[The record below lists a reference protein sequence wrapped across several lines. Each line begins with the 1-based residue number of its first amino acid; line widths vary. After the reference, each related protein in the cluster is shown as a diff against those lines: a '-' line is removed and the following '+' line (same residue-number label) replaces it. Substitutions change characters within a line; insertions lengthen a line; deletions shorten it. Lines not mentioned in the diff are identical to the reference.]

1 MIETEARVLQV
12 EPGFA
17 WVEPRPHSPCGQC
30 DPVHGCRSLQLARA
44 FSLRQPRFRVL
55 DRLGVEP
62 GDRVTIAVPEAGML
76 RSAALLYALPVLALL
91 AGAMLAAPAGELAAV
106 LAAGISLLLTFAA
119 VHRYSRRLAADVRF
133 QPHVAS
139 RLPPQQLSMEIVT
152 TCRSKS

>member
-12 EPGFA
+12 GPGFA

-30 DPVHGCRSLQLARA
+30 DPVNGCRSLQLARM

-55 DRLGVEP
+55 DPLGVLP
-62 GDRVTIAVPEAGML
+62 GEQVNIAVPESGML
-76 RSAALLYALPVLALL
+76 RSAALLYAGPVLALL

-106 LAAGISLLLTFAA
+106 IGGLLALLLALCF
-119 VHRYSRRLAADVRF
+119 VRGYSRRLAGDVRF

-139 RLPPQQLSMEIVT
+139 RVSPHQLSMEFVG
-152 TCRSKS
+152 TCRSRS